1 MSDTLE
7 CPECE
12 ASIDSTDG
20 LETGGEVAEV
30 EPEEDGS
37 FQLYENHDLFLCKNC
52 RKPLGVSRPA
62 E

>member
-1 MSDTLE
+1 MSDTVE

-37 FQLYENHDLFLCKNC
+37 FQLYENHDLFFCKNC

>member
-12 ASIDSTDG
+12 ASIDSTDD